1 MPFLV
6 YDCSCVFVPSLSS
19 EGYRCSS
26 CGSGGVSDT
35 INSLQWIEAN
45 QRIIQNQVRAP
56 ASQYTGSLAAAT
68 VRGPVVGALNNNPI
82 ASFGLV
88 NWNQSSD
95 RAQPSTTD
103 RFVPSRGNSTRT
115 SLTRCRPGAA
125 CPGGKNAN
133 GVDVKHN
140 SYDRFLARKK
150 AGAIRQKEKIPTGTY
165 AEKAYYTKYSLVQ
178 NSACK
183 CEV

>member
-6 YDCSCVFVPSLSS
+6 YDCSCVFAPFYSS
-19 EGYRCSS
+19 EQPRCTS
-26 CGSGGVSDT
+26 CGSGGISDT

-45 QRIIQNQVRAP
+45 QRVIQNQVRAP
-56 ASQYTGSLAAAT
+56 ASQYTSSLAAAT

-82 ASFGLV
+82 ATYNFV
-88 NWNQSSD
+88 NWRQSSD

-103 RFVPSRGNSTRT
+103 RLVPSRGNSTRS
-115 SLTRCRPGAA
+115 SLTRCRPGSA
-125 CPGGKNAN
+125 CPGGKNAD

-150 AGAIRQKEKIPTGTY
+150 AGAIRQKEKIPTGTF
-165 AEKAYYTKYSLVQ
+165 AEKAYYTKYSLMQ
-178 NSACK
+178 NSLCK

>member
-6 YDCSCVFVPSLSS
+6 YDCSCVFVPSLTTD
-19 EGYRCSS
+19 GYRCSA

-45 QRIIQNQVRAP
+45 QRVIQNQVRAP

-68 VRGPVVGALNNNPI
+68 VRGPVAGTLNNNPI

-103 RFVPSRGNSTRT
+103 RFVPSRGNSTKT

-178 NSACK
+178 NSACR